1 MNTLTL
7 LPGKD
12 KQGRAEPFSSIELRR
27 GEILH
32 HRRQHGQRQK
42 PPD

>member
-27 GEILH
+27 A
-32 HRRQHGQRQK
+32 
-42 PPD
+42 DM